1 VFVSGNERCFLLLAV
16 GGGGGGG
23 GGGGIRW
30 WWEMLLLSA
39 AVWGLL
45 ETLECLGVNE
55 VGTAS
60 LGFLT
65 PSVVGPDRRRRA
77 SDGFESNPFDR
88 SARIANQVYTR
99 FHRQSVSFE
108 ILTMLL
114 PSAST
119 TDSQVHMRPN
129 LPPATAPGNQNS

>member
-1 VFVSGNERCFLLLAV
+1 MVFVSANERCFLLLAV
-16 GGGGGGG
+16 GVVVVVVVGVLN
-23 GGGGIRW
+23 RW
-30 WWEMLLLSA
+30 WWEMFLLSA

-65 PSVVGPDRRRRA
+65 PSVVGPDRRWRA

-88 SARIANQVYTR
+88 SARIAIQVYTR

-114 PSAST
+114 P
-119 TDSQVHMRPN
+119 
-129 LPPATAPGNQNS
+129 